1 MNKALKITE
10 GGSYYDEVTFLRGF
24 SILTIVLMHFI
35 QNDSLPGI
43 VNKILSIGG
52 TGVHVFFF
60 CSGFGLFLS
69 YLKKPLKYTEFLKK
83 RFFKVYIPYIV
94 VVSISALLPYMYDG
108 NRLGAWL
115 SHVFLYKMF
124 IPVYEESFGPFWFI
138 STLFQFYFLF
148 VPMVRLKENIGPKKW
163 FVGCSSLSITWW
175 VFTAITGLSD
185 QRIWGSFFLQYLWE
199 FALGIVIAEYLKS
212 GKSITIKTQWLIVIG
227 IIGIGIAG
235 VAKVVGG
242 YFTAFNDIFAAFGY
256 GAISLFIYT
265 MGCSAINKFIFFTS
279 KISYELYLVH
289 ILVFSTIRLFVPNFV
304 FSIILSVFTSYVIA
318 FSYQSH
324 IKNKKILCCE

>member
-1 MNKALKITE
+1 M
-10 GGSYYDEVTFLRGF
+10 
-24 SILTIVLMHFI
+24 
-35 QNDSLPGI
+35 
-43 VNKILSIGG
+43 
-52 TGVHVFFF
+52 FFF

-94 VVSISALLPYMYDG
+94 VVSISALLPYTFDG

-124 IPVYEESFGPFWFI
+124 IPGYEESFGPFWFI

-175 VFTAITGLSD
+175 VFAAITGLSD

-199 FALGIVIAEYLKS
+199 FALGIVIAEYLTS

-235 VAKVVGG
+235 VAKIVGG
-242 YFTAFNDIFAAFGY
+242 FFTAFNDVFAAFGY
-256 GAISLFIYT
+256 SAIALFIYA
-265 MGCSAINKFIFFTS
+265 MGYSAINKFIFFTS

-289 ILVFSTIRLFVPNFV
+289 ILVFSTIRLIVPSYV
-304 FSIILSVFTSYVIA
+304 FSIILSLFTSYVIA
-318 FSYQSH
+318 FVYQSL
-324 IKNKKILCCE
+324 IKNKKVLCYE

>member
-304 FSIILSVFTSYVIA
+304 FSIILSVTTSYVIA
-318 FSYQSH
+318 CSYQSH
-324 IKNKKILCCE
+324 IKKQKNTVL

>member
-1 MNKALKITE
+1 
-10 GGSYYDEVTFLRGF
+10 
-24 SILTIVLMHFI
+24 
-35 QNDSLPGI
+35 
-43 VNKILSIGG
+43 
-52 TGVHVFFF
+52 
-60 CSGFGLFLS
+60 
-69 YLKKPLKYTEFLKK
+69 
-83 RFFKVYIPYIV
+83 
-94 VVSISALLPYMYDG
+94 MYEG

-148 VPMVRLKENIGPKKW
+148 VPMVRLKENLGTKKW
-163 FVGCSSLSITWW
+163 LVGCISISVTWW
-175 VFTAITGLSD
+175 VFTAITALAD

-235 VAKVVGG
+235 VAKIVGG
-242 YFTAFNDIFAAFGY
+242 FFTAFNDIFAAFGY

-318 FSYQSH
+318 FGYQSQ
-324 IKNKKILCCE
+324 IKNKKVLCCE